1 MMFRGKNKFDE
12 IFKQKHRLT
21 LIDGDIVLHRSLWK
35 KNSFKQWKRNWDSI
49 IETASLTTFADEIEI
64 FITGDNNFRDKL
76 FPLYKKST
84 DREKSRE
91 SRGELYD
98 EAKEY
103 LKTICTVSHGN
114 EADDDI
120 IIAWYNNKNKRNHV
134 TTIATI
140 DKDMRQVSGW
150 HYHLV
155 SEKLTYITPTEA
167 RNSFFTQLLTG
178 DVVDNIPGLPGI
190 GPVKAKRIV
199 ESSDDCYQAVI
210 DAYKSYHTDNWKD
223 EINLQGALIWLQ
235 RGKEQMFD
243 IELTK
248 NKRGKVN
255 GYF

>member
-1 MMFRGKNKFDE
+1 MIFGGTDKFDE
-12 IFKQKHRLT
+12 VFKKKHRLT
-21 LIDGDIVLHRSLWK
+21 LIDGDIILHRSLWK
-35 KNSFKQWKRNWDSI
+35 KNSFKEWKRNWDSF
-49 IETASLTTFADEIEI
+49 IEETVLRTFADEIEI
-64 FITGDNNFRDKL
+64 FITGENNFRDTL
-76 FPLYKKST
+76 FPMYKKST
-84 DREKSRE
+84 GRQEHRDN
-91 SRGELYD
+91 RGELYE

-103 LKTICTVSHGN
+103 AKSICTVSHGN

-140 DKDMRQVSGW
+140 DKDMKQVSGW

-155 SEKLTYITPTEA
+155 SSDLTYVTPDEA
-167 RNSFFTQLLTG
+167 RRNFFTQLLTG
-178 DVVDNIPGLPGI
+178 DTVDNIPGLHGV

-199 ESSDDCYQAVI
+199 NSSNDCYQAVI
-210 DAYKSYHTDNWKD
+210 DAYKSYHIGNWKD

-235 RGKEQMFD
+235 RGVDQTFD